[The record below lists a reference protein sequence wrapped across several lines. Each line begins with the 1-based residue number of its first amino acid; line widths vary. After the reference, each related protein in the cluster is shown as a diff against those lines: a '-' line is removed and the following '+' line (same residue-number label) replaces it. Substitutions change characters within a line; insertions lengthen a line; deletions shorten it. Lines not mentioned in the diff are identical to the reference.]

1 MSKILRLPEVI
12 QKTGLSKSSIYSFMA
27 NGEFVDKISIGSR
40 AVGFLEE
47 DIEQWI
53 SERIAASKKSA

>member
-1 MSKILRLPEVI
+1 
-12 QKTGLSKSSIYSFMA
+12 MA